1 MSSLSKTPTSWH
13 IHVPIK
19 KLLRYGDK
27 RLGEIIT
34 HPKGVGGARAELRQM
49 RAEGQEFLVCDSSC
63 NNRKPDGSCAGHQV
77 EEEDA

>member
-13 IHVPIK
+13 IHMPIK
-19 KLLRYGDK
+19 TLLRYGDK
-27 RLGEIIT
+27 RLGEIVT
-34 HPKGVGGARAELRQM
+34 HSQGVDGARNELTKM
-49 RAEGQEFLVCDSSC
+49 LNEGMEFLVCDSSC